1 VNEYESKKYSQF
13 GEDGITLEIL
23 KRVYDG
29 DITNK
34 RYVEFGVYDGQEC
47 NTRILKDDYN
57 WSGLMMDI
65 DFSRPSINL
74 QRERVTAE
82 NVLELF
88 EKYSVPSSFEL
99 LSVDI
104 DGNDFYV
111 INKILEKHKVDV
123 IVCEYNG
130 SHLVDVD
137 AMVEYDPDFLHDD
150 SNYYGASLLA
160 MKNLMNH
167 HGYSLVAATSQGV
180 NAFFVNDNILKEKN
194 NLEIKNVNDIYSI
207 YRKPT
212 YGNGVNGGHDKDQK
226 NRKFVTSNEVIK
238 A

>member
-1 VNEYESKKYSQF
+1 MNEYEWKGYSQF

-23 KRVYDG
+23 KRVYNG
-29 DITNK
+29 DIENK
-34 RYVEFGVYDGQEC
+34 RYVEFGVYDGKEC
-47 NTRILKDDYN
+47 NTRILKDNYN

-65 DFSRPSINL
+65 DFSIPSMNL
-74 QRERVTAE
+74 QKERVTAE
-82 NVLELF
+82 NVIELF
-88 EKYSVPSSFEL
+88 QKYNVPSGFEL

-111 INKILEKHKVDV
+111 INKILQEYTIDV

-137 AMVEYDPDFLHDD
+137 AIVEYDPNFLHDD

-167 HGYSLVAATSQGV
+167 YGYSLVAATSQGV
-180 NAFFVNDNILKEKN
+180 NAFFVNDKILKENN
-194 NLEIKNVNDIYSI
+194 NLDIENVNDINSI

-212 YGNGVNGGHDKDQK
+212 YGNGVNGGHDKDK
-226 NRKFVTSNEVIK
+226 KDRKFITSREVMDR
-238 A
+238 